1 MTLPLAGIK
10 VVDFS
15 EHGFVPSAAAVL
27 ADWGA
32 DVVKIERLR
41 GDAMRGIIAS
51 GMVASVHGYDFLW
64 ELVNRNKRGIALD
77 VEAPAGRA
85 VFEKLVAHVDVYV
98 TNQLPRVRRRLRT
111 EPADLFAINPR
122 LVFARGSGQ

>member
-1 MTLPLAGIK
+1 ML
-10 VVDFS
+10 DFS

-27 ADWGA
+27 ADFGA

-51 GMVASVHGYDFLW
+51 GMVATVDGYDYLF

-77 VEAPAGRA
+77 VEAPSGRE
-85 VFEKLVAHVDVYV
+85 VFE
-98 TNQLPRVRRRLRT
+98 
-111 EPADLFAINPR
+111 R
-122 LVFARGSGQ
+122 LVR